1 MITNH
6 FISSACVLI
15 SVLWDPSWAVSPTDS
30 RGAGGPWSLSS
41 HPPVRGSQVQS
52 RKSGPG
58 DKELGAGRAFG
69 GRGAAVGAAAA
80 RGPRVPRSSCVSD
93 TGEVCHRG
101 HGRRPSP
108 SAPLSPGGRSRGGGP
123 PPPGVP
129 AQRKSAAGV
138 GARRCG
144 MPPHCCGSRDPRCG
158 RHCPGPW
165 LRQLLGA
172 PRGREPPALH
182 PKSRGRRGSVPNVAT
197 STHSP
202 WL

>member
-1 MITNH
+1 MALGPYRPIPPSAALR
-6 FISSACVLI
+6 SSPAKA
-15 SVLWDPSWAVSPTDS
+15 DPGTRSW
-30 RGAGGPWSLSS
+30 GL
-41 HPPVRGSQVQS
+41 
-52 RKSGPG
+52 
-58 DKELGAGRAFG
+58 AGRSEG
-69 GRGAAVGAAAA
+69 EGAAVGAAAA

-93 TGEVCHRG
+93 TREVCHRG

-144 MPPHCCGSRDPRCG
+144 MPPHCCGSWDPRCG